1 MKEAKE
7 MRLSVSGMT
16 CGSCV
21 MHVTRALEDLEGVDD
36 VQVLLREGE
45 ARVVYDPAASGAEEF
60 IKALAEEGYD
70 AKVLP
75 ASSKSELS

>member
-21 MHVTRALEDLEGVDD
+21 KHVTRALEDLEGVDE

-45 ARVVYDPAASGAEEF
+45 ARVVYDPGASGAEEF
-60 IKALAEEGYD
+60 IKALAEEGYE
-70 AKVLP
+70 AKVLL